1 MSSRKLPSKYENPV
15 DLFFITI
22 AEAINPIF
30 YKIGFT
36 ANGITTLSLIF
47 GLIKT

>member
-22 AEAINPIF
+22 AEAINPLF
-30 YKIGFT
+30 YSEEMIP
-36 ANGITTLSLIF
+36 
-47 GLIKT
+47 